1 MSKKARLLYAR
12 TDVDDVLKAV
22 LAEIHKSAQ
31 LPDPGFLTRS
41 QWSVKWRISPAMV
54 DRYVRIAIKGGVLVE
69 RSFRVITKG
78 RMRLMRHFGPPPPQ
92 RRSAKPT

>member
-1 MSKKARLLYAR
+1 MKKKPRLLYGR

-31 LPDPGFLTRS
+31 APDPGFLTRE

-54 DRYVRIAIKGGVLVE
+54 DRYLLIAVRSGLLVE
-69 RSFRVITKG
+69 RPFRVITKG
-78 RMRLMRHFGPPPPQ
+78 RMRLMRHFGPPS
-92 RRSAKPT
+92 RRLQSAKPT